1 MGVLY
6 IVAAEKGAG
15 KTALC
20 AGIARNLTDS
30 GKKVGYMKSP
40 ADSDTAFMKQVLGPD
55 GIVSAKDIT
64 GGKDVVL
71 VEGALGPNAADK
83 ASQAAYAAAAG
94 MKAKAIAVE
103 AYSGRASGYAD
114 AYKGFGGNLLG
125 VVLNKVPSSQ
135 LKRARDE
142 ATRQFGAAGIKVLGV
157 IPENRALLA
166 ITIGEL
172 AESVQ
177 GKILNSAEKADEL
190 VENFMLGAMIVDSGL
205 EYFGR
210 KTNKAAIVRQDRP
223 DMQLAALETPTRCL
237 VLTGSQQ
244 PPVYNVRQRAE
255 SRGIPIITTAAATGD
270 IVAGIEDSLAKARLN
285 QAKKL
290 DRLAELVKQN
300 LDMKAVISPA

>member
-1 MGVLY
+1 
-6 IVAAEKGAG
+6 
-15 KTALC
+15 
-20 AGIARNLTDS
+20 
-30 GKKVGYMKSP
+30 
-40 ADSDTAFMKQVLGPD
+40 
-55 GIVSAKDIT
+55 
-64 GGKDVVL
+64 
-71 VEGALGPNAADK
+71 
-83 ASQAAYAAAAG
+83 
-94 MKAKAIAVE
+94 
-103 AYSGRASGYAD
+103 
-114 AYKGFGGNLLG
+114 
-125 VVLNKVPSSQ
+125 
-135 LKRARDE
+135 
-142 ATRQFGAAGIKVLGV
+142 
-157 IPENRALLA
+157 
-166 ITIGEL
+166 
-172 AESVQ
+172 
-177 GKILNSAEKADEL
+177 
-190 VENFMLGAMIVDSGL
+190 MLGAMIVDSGL